1 MKLPMFLP
9 KKAVILT
16 CMDFRLNNFLSS
28 VTPDTFRLRN
38 AGGRVT
44 KDSIRSLVVLY
55 KILGIEEIY
64 LIQHTD
70 CGMQKFT
77 DEVMNKLLEESIA
90 KDISAGRTVHKSSQC
105 KKMNECCEEDTQI
118 DWRTIKE
125 GVYISVVEDVK
136 LIRNHPLIPSN
147 VPIYGFVF
155 DVATNELIPVPE
167 ATEVGRAQ

>member
-1 MKLPMFLP
+1 MFSP

-44 KDSIRSLVVLY
+44 KDSIRSLVVLS

-77 DEVMNKLLEESIA
+77 DEVMNKLLEESLT
-90 KDISAGRTVHKSSQC
+90 KNSSGMHKNYQC
-105 KKMNECCEEDTQI
+105 KKFNDCCEEDTQI
-118 DWRTIKE
+118 DWRTIKD
-125 GVYISVVEDVK
+125 GVYTSVVEDVK
-136 LIRNHPLIPSN
+136 LIRNHPLIPAN
-147 VPIYGFVF
+147 IPIYGFIF
-155 DVATNELIPVPE
+155 DVSLNELIPVPE
-167 ATEVGRAQ
+167 ATQAGRAQTR